1 MSEENIELIRRVNDS
16 FIAGDWDEALSAYS
30 ENVELD
36 TTRMPGGG
44 IYRGPEG
51 AREYF
56 IGWLGAWDNFHAERL
71 DLIDTGGTVVLLSR
85 MSGTGKGSGAEVTM
99 RTADVFT
106 LEDGRIVRH
115 VGYPDAAEALA
126 DLGLSEPSGR

>member
-30 ENVELD
+30 KNVELD

-85 MSGTGKGSGAEVTM
+85 MSGAEVNM

-106 LEDGRIVRH
+106 LEDGKIVRH

-126 DLGLSEPSGR
+126 DLGLSDSDH